1 MKLTH
6 RLIRNIALALFAAQ
20 AGAAGAQ
27 ATAPYNEAV
36 RMMNGKRVVEVAPF
50 PAHMQGM
57 VPAFQRPDE
66 NPPMTPYVNVVET
79 PGGLMDCRGTYW
91 YHPKACSP
99 STFGKEKTG
108 RQWVVK
114 LKGQWQVCLGR
125 EAPQAC
131 IPMAPDGRLH
141 ALPTPP
147 QE

>member
-1 MKLTH
+1 MKPAHQTLG
-6 RLIRNIALALFAAQ
+6 LLAIALLAVYAPQ
-20 AGAAGAQ
+20 ARAQ

-36 RMMNGKRVVEVAPF
+36 RVVNGKRVVDVAPF

-57 VPAFQRPDE
+57 VPSFQRPDE
-66 NPPMTPYVNVVET
+66 HPPLTPFVNVIET
-79 PGGLMDCRGTYW
+79 PAGLMDCRDTYW

-125 EAPQAC
+125 EAPKAC
-131 IPMAPDGRLH
+131 IPMAPDGRLR
-141 ALPTPP
+141 ALPAPDL
-147 QE
+147 E